1 MVDSFAVNGA
11 ESDSSSSADE
21 AVGGTSPSI
30 LIPTDERSTTDLTS
44 IDEQDE
50 DDYES
55 YEDENEQEQE
65 DDRDKDEGG
74 EEVEDEDSTVPSV
87 TEEGKEEEEG
97 KDSTTT
103 STTISTGGSS
113 AETDT
118 FETTDEDGEDTTPTA
133 TTTLARLES
142 TLTTMTEATTRNTP
156 PTTSRPCFDK
166 INPNT
171 GRSDCP
177 FRRNLCME
185 GRYIQLMREQCPRT
199 CGFCG
204 LRRVQK
210 AEPGV
215 SCSISHS
222 YATSSEVLNF
232 QIDACNDLINPRTGR
247 SDCPNRR
254 PLCRN
259 NVYQKLMTEQCPR
272 TCGFCNTRFVRSATQ
287 TQKGGYKNT
296 AQRTDDC

>member
-1 MVDSFAVNGA
+1 
-11 ESDSSSSADE
+11 SDSSSSPDE
-21 AVGGTSPSI
+21 VVGRTNPSI

-87 TEEGKEEEEG
+87 TEEGKEGEEG

-103 STTISTGGSS
+103 STTISTEVSS
-113 AETDT
+113 AETDA
-118 FETTDEDGEDTTPTA
+118 FETTNEDGEDTTPTA
-133 TTTLARLES
+133 TSTLAGLES
-142 TLTTMTEATTRNTP
+142 TLTTMNEASTKNTP

-185 GRYIQLMREQCPRT
+185 SRYIQLMREQCPRT

-210 AEPGV
+210 AEPDRCMQRLDQP
-215 SCSISHS
+215 SNR
-222 YATSSEVLNF
+222 TFRLPESSAAL
-232 QIDACNDLINPRTGR
+232 Q
-247 SDCPNRR
+247 
-254 PLCRN
+254 
-259 NVYQKLMTEQCPR
+259 EQCLSKIDDGAVSSHLWILQYKIYQGH
-272 TCGFCNTRFVRSATQ
+272 TDSKGLCGFVTKRRVSYQAKILPGQRHTYKAANGSTIGGPAL
-287 TQKGGYKNT
+287 KG
-296 AQRTDDC
+296 